1 MGIAALALAAL
12 AWVVARAGAQRE
24 AAAVRVEDATRRA
37 TELQAQVATRD
48 VSILALQQDLGAT
61 QQERARL
68 AAELDGERKAATEK
82 LALLEG
88 ARTALKDSFGALS
101 ADALK
106 TNNEAFLQLA
116 KVSLEKVQE
125 AASTDLASRQK
136 EIAGLVE
143 PLRESLGKISEH
155 IKQVDRDSAT
165 AAQALTTQ
173 LQAVGETQERL
184 RRETEGLV
192 RALKSPNQRGRW
204 GEVQLRNIIERAGMT
219 AYCGD
224 FTEKESVED
233 EYGRRSIPDMTVRLP
248 NGSCVVIDSKVPIDA
263 YLRAID
269 VNDEAQR
276 DALFKDHA
284 RQVREHIKGLSAKTY
299 WAKFTPAPELVVMFV
314 PGEPLF
320 SVALQADPTLF
331 DYAADLRVIPASP
344 LTLLA
349 LLRTVASAWQHQRLA
364 ENAEQVRALGVE
376 LYERLAQMADHV
388 QDVGS
393 TLRQAGA
400 AYDRFIGSLESRV
413 LVTARRFRDLG
424 VSASKDIPEP
434 AAPLDIELREPRAT
448 ELRAPIQESLIDAE
462 VVVSDEKVPT

>member
-1 MGIAALALAAL
+1 MDLLSTLIGLAIGLS
-12 AWVVARAGAQRE
+12 V
-24 AAAVRVEDATRRA
+24 AAAAWLVGKASAGR
-37 TELQAQVATRD
+37 ELASA
-48 VSILALQQDLGAT
+48 QQD
-61 QQERARL
+61 RARL
-68 AAELDGERKAATEK
+68 AAELEGERRSAAEK
-82 LALLEG
+82 LALIEN
-88 ARTALKDSFGALS
+88 ARAALKDTFGALS

-116 KVSLEKVQE
+116 TVSLEKAQQ
-125 AASTDLASRQK
+125 ASSSDLASRQK

-155 IKQVDRDSAT
+155 ILQVDRDRAT
-165 AAQALTTQ
+165 TAQALTTQ

-219 AYCGD
+219 EYCGD
-224 FTEKESVED
+224 FSEKESVSD
-233 EYGRRSIPDMTVRLP
+233 EQGRRSIPDMTVRLP

-269 VNDEAQR
+269 VTDEAQR

-284 RQVREHIKGLSAKTY
+284 RQVREHIKGLSAKSY
-299 WAKFTPAPELVVMFV
+299 WAKFTPTPELVVMFV

-320 SVALQADPTLF
+320 SIALQVDPTLF

-364 ENAEQVRALGVE
+364 ENAEEIRALGVE

-388 QDVGS
+388 QDVG
-393 TLRQAGA
+393 TNLRQAGA
-400 AYDRFIGSLESRV
+400 AYDRFLGSLEARV

-424 VSASKDIPEP
+424 VSPAKEIPE
-434 AAPLDIELREPRAT
+434 AASPLAIEVREPRST
-448 ELRAPIQESLIDAE
+448 ELRVPVQESLIDAE
-462 VVVSDEKVPT
+462 VVVADETVPT

>member
-1 MGIAALALAAL
+1 MDLLSTSIGLAIGLSVAAAAWL
-12 AWVVARAGAQRE
+12 VGKASAQRE
-24 AAAVRVEDATRRA
+24 
-37 TELQAQVATRD
+37 
-48 VSILALQQDLGAT
+48 LAIAQQD
-61 QQERARL
+61 RARL
-68 AAELDGERKAATEK
+68 AAELEGERKTSAEK
-82 LALLEG
+82 LTLLEN
-88 ARTALKDSFGALS
+88 ARAALKDSFGALS

-116 KVSLEKVQE
+116 KVSLEKVQQ
-125 AASTDLASRQK
+125 ASTSDLASRQK

-155 IKQVDRDSAT
+155 IKQVDRDRAT
-165 AAQALTTQ
+165 TAQALTTQ
-173 LQAVGETQERL
+173 LQSVGETQERL

-204 GEVQLRNIIERAGMT
+204 GEVQLRNIVERAGMT

-224 FTEKESVED
+224 FSEKDSVSD
-233 EYGRRSIPDMTVRLP
+233 EQGRHIPDMTVRLP

-269 VNDEAQR
+269 LTDEAQR
-276 DALFKDHA
+276 DALFKEHA

-299 WAKFTPAPELVVMFV
+299 WAKFTPTPELVVMFL

-364 ENAEQVRALGVE
+364 ENAEQIRTLGVE

-388 QDVGS
+388 QDVG
-393 TLRQAGA
+393 TNLRQAGA
-400 AYDRFIGSLESRV
+400 AYDRFLGSLEARV

-424 VSASKDIPEP
+424 VSPSKEIPE
-434 AAPLDIELREPRAT
+434 AVAPLAIEPREPRST
-448 ELRAPIQESLIDAE
+448 ELRVPVQESLIDAE
-462 VVVSDEKVPT
+462 IVVVDETVPT